1 MKDIS
6 GYLEKMEK
14 SILDKLFFTDK
25 IDLCDFDL
33 IVDFGCADGTFI
45 KNLNQIFPKNM
56 YVGYDIS
63 KQMIKKANAISCNNI
78 KFTDNF
84 DTLLKRIN
92 NKKYAIVFSSVLHEL
107 DAKSFE
113 TALNLMKN
121 SYAVIIRDMFF
132 DKTKNDNIK
141 YLSIIKQKDKYVDEF
156 ENKYGKIDNLLNLY
170 HYFLK
175 YTYTNNWET
184 ELNENYFGI
193 DYETIQNVLKNNNF
207 DSVYD
212 EKFTLPYKKQ
222 EIFDNFGYN
231 LDLPTHRKLIFKK
244 WVNQ

>member
-1 MKDIS
+1 MKDLD

-33 IVDFGCADGTFI
+33 IVDFGCADGTFL
-45 KNLNQIFPKNM
+45 KNLCKIYPNKNCI
-56 YVGYDIS
+56 GFDIS
-63 KQMIKKANAISCNNI
+63 KEMIKKAKSNCNNNI
-78 KFTDNF
+78 LFTQDLNEF
-84 DTLLKRIN
+84 NKALN

-113 TALNLMKN
+113 VALNLMKN
-121 SYAVIIRDMFF
+121 SGAVIIRDMFF

-141 YLSIIKQKDKYVDEF
+141 HLSIIKQKDKYVDEF

-175 YTYTNNWET
+175 YTYTNNWDT

-193 DYETIQNVLKNNNF
+193 DYEKILNALKNSNF
-207 DSVYD
+207 DVIYD
-212 EKFTLPYKKQ
+212 EKFTLLYKKQ

-244 WVNQ
+244 ID